1 MIPKF
6 CCWTTFT
13 DCSKNTLLKVV
24 LNTGYLREMKA
35 YGTHSRQPSYAFAQ
49 EEGERG
55 ARGDHCEIF
64 FLSLVALS
72 PKWNTWMKSA
82 RLLQLHPSHISDKC
96 FSLNHKMYKNHGL
109 HCTQV
114 ENLNSTKQTTV
125 VSPTFSFTKVIMIS
139 GTLSI
144 IPSSQKKHL
153 YAKLSSAGVVG
164 LSIVPV
170 KVCCGRSIDPQPGWF
185 IFGIPLQTNPCFFWY
200 DRGNCLLFSLWLY
213 HCERR
218 PHSFT
223 SRFCRVPARG
233 RWREFVARTL

>member
-1 MIPKF
+1 MYPKF

-13 DCSKNTLLKVV
+13 DCAKNTLLKVV

-35 YGTHSRQPSYAFAQ
+35 YGTHSRQPSCAFAQ
-49 EEGERG
+49 EEGGRG
-55 ARGDHCEIF
+55 ARADHCEIF

-72 PKWNTWMKSA
+72 PKWNTWVKSA
-82 RLLQLHPSHISDKC
+82 RLLQLHPSHFSDKC
-96 FSLNHKMYKNHGL
+96 FFLNHKMYQNHGL
-109 HCTQV
+109 HCKQV

-144 IPSSQKKHL
+144 IPSSQKNHL

-170 KVCCGRSIDPQPGWF
+170 KVCCGRSIDP
-185 IFGIPLQTNPCFFWY
+185 
-200 DRGNCLLFSLWLY
+200 
-213 HCERR
+213 
-218 PHSFT
+218 
-223 SRFCRVPARG
+223 
-233 RWREFVARTL
+233 